1 MKESKIFKSVV
12 FVFFLVYFLNGV
24 AQSIDI
30 RDKIQSSYNLNDV
43 VDLKMEYKVNKG
55 FGLKGISA
63 IESVDLMEIDSL
75 GIALYYK
82 NYNQISA
89 KVSNVVDGNGNNIM
103 GFSGKGMIVGLWDS
117 KLPRLNHIDLKDA
130 LVVTDDADRF
140 SYSNHA
146 THVAG
151 TIVSEGSVNPEGRGL
166 VYDSTLWAN
175 DWTNDFEEMVDLAS
189 KGILVSNHS
198 YGVDPKNIPVTYFGA
213 YLSSS
218 QRLDAITSRFSFYQP
233 VVAAG
238 NDRESF
244 AKYNPTKDGKDLLL
258 GMATAKNA
266 IIVAA
271 VEGDEMDNMKM
282 SSFSNWGPTD
292 DLRIKPDI
300 AARGVR
306 VFSTLDK
313 NITDYGLS
321 SGTSMAAP
329 VVSSVITIWQ
339 EAAIA
344 FLGRPLWSSS
354 IRALMAHSALSIN
367 NIDEP
372 DHKTGWGLIDSKM
385 GLEILK
391 RSANDDGVRLLETDL
406 KQGEKHSYK
415 LNVNKD
421 FSKVKVTLS
430 WTDPEGNVKF
440 GSLDN
445 STPDLIN
452 DLDVRLI
459 DAKGNTYF
467 PWLLRKQDEEIVTVK
482 GDNSVDNIE
491 QITILNTMDL
501 DSLILEISHKSKIYR
516 EVQSYSLLVSGIDDL
531 VKVIDEDNIISTGG
545 IMLWPNPAENFL
557 VLSGVSTN
565 TPFEVEVLS
574 VLGKRVNPINSYFQ
588 NDNIILEVN
597 GLSPGL
603 YVVRIRSGLVCKDVV
618 FIKKS

>member
-12 FVFFLVYFLNGV
+12 FVFFLVYSLNGV

-30 RDKIQSSYNLNDV
+30 RNKIQSSYNLNDV

-117 KLPRLNHIDLKDA
+117 KLPRLDHIDLKDA
-130 LVVTDDADRF
+130 IVVTDDADRF

-244 AKYNPTKDGKDLLL
+244 AKYNPSKDGKDLLL

-354 IRALMAHSALSIN
+354 IRALMAHSALSIK

-372 DHKTGWGLIDSKM
+372 DHKIGWGLIDNEM
-385 GLEILK
+385 GLTILK
-391 RSANDDGVRLLETDL
+391 RSVKDDGVRLLETDL

-415 LNVNKD
+415 LKVNKD

-445 STPDLIN
+445 PTPDLIN

-459 DAKGNTYF
+459 DGQGNTYF
-467 PWLLRKQDEEIVTVK
+467 PWLLRKNGEEIVTVK

-491 QITILNTMDL
+491 QITMLNTMGL
-501 DSLILEISHKSKIYR
+501 DSLVLEISHKSKIYR
-516 EVQSYSLLVSGIDDL
+516 EVQAYSLLVSGIDDL
-531 VKVIDEDNIISTGG
+531 VKVIDEDNAISTEG

-603 YVVRIRSGLVCKDVV
+603 YVVRIRLGLVSKDVV